1 MNPLS
6 MIPLKGW
13 LYIGLAVALV
23 AGYVYW
29 HHHVYEQGVASMQ
42 AQVDAANLKANQ
54 AMAENANNGTTI
66 AALQASQAQCESGR
80 IADQVAANKAL
91 TDHDKAAELI
101 HAQLVADKAKVQAL
115 FNKALNPTCS
125 QWAAQPACTP

>member
-6 MIPLKGW
+6 LIPLKGW
-13 LYIGLAVALV
+13 LYIGLAVALGI
-23 AGYVYW
+23 GYAYW

-42 AQVDAANLKANQ
+42 AKVDAANLKAAQ

-66 AALQASQAQCESGR
+66 AALQASQAQCEAGR

-91 TDHDKAAELI
+91 TDHDKGAALI
-101 HAQLVADKAKVQAL
+101 HAQLVADRAKVQAL

-125 QWAAQPACTP
+125 EWAKQAACTP